1 MIIAGI
7 AIPAI
12 KPIPAGAPINVPNC
26 HKSFFF
32 LDHGFLPQKVQPEGL
47 KFKYIHNICQKLC
60 VRNI

>member
-12 KPIPAGAPINVPNC
+12 KPMPAGAPTNVPNC

-32 LDHGFLPQKVQPEGL
+32 LDQGFLPQKVQPEGL
-47 KFKYIHNICQKLC
+47 KFKFIYK
-60 VRNI
+60 